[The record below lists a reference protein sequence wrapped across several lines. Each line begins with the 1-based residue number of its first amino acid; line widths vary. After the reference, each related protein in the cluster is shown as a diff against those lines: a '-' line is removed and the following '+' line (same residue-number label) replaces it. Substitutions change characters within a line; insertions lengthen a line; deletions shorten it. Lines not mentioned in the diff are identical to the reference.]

1 MTTFYP
7 IPAIPTSG
15 VEDWK
20 VRTIGALKQN
30 VELLT
35 GTRGEADNASRA
47 VLQSAVTLT
56 EVPEMNFTS
65 SNSIGCPGVGAFKIG
80 YVTISGT
87 NFGRNIVYYDQA
99 NVDIA
104 GYLAGCAVRDDLVKL
119 LIDLQN
125 LRLAVENISAILRR

>member
-1 MTTFYP
+1 MTVFYP

-20 VRTIGALKQN
+20 IRTFGALKQN

-47 VLQSAVTLT
+47 VLKSAVQLV
-56 EVPEMNFTS
+56 EVPEMNFTTAK
-65 SNSIGCPGVGAFKIG
+65 SINCPVVGNYWIG
-80 YVTISGT
+80 YITVGGIQYP
-87 NFGRNIVYYDQA
+87 RNVADYDQT
-99 NVDIA
+99 NVDVA
-104 GYLAGCAVRDDLVKL
+104 GYLAGCAVRDDVVKL

-125 LRLAVENISAILRR
+125 LRLAVENIAAVLRR

>member
-1 MTTFYP
+1 MVNFYS

-65 SNSIGCPGVGAFKIG
+65 ANSVGCPGTGGTFNGQVNSVFGIIPVAL
-80 YVTISGT
+80 VTA
-87 NFGRNIVYYDQA
+87 DQA
-99 NVDIA
+99 NINLA
-104 GYLAGCAVRDDLVKL
+104 GYLASCAVRDDLVRL

>member
-1 MTTFYP
+1 MTDFYS

-47 VLQSAVTLT
+47 VLQSAVALT

-65 SNSIGCPGVGAFKIG
+65 ANSIGCPGTGGSFFGQVFGAPTTLIQADQG
-80 YVTISGT
+80 
-87 NFGRNIVYYDQA
+87 NI
-99 NVDIA
+99 NLA
-104 GYLAGCAVRDDLVKL
+104 GYLAGCAVRNDLINL
-119 LIDLQN
+119 LVDLQN
-125 LRLAVENISAILRR
+125 LRLAVENIAAVLRR